1 MEYSSNN
8 STWSTSIPT
17 GTTASNYTSYWRIV
31 GHSNHNDKGFT
42 SIVTRISAKTVS
54 SPTILLNPSSYTY
67 SGGQCKPTPTVKDG
81 DTVISSIE
89 YTVSYENNINAGT
102 TAKCIITD
110 NEGGNYV
117 INGDITYDDGTPA
130 TQVYKWLTEGTT
142 PPKNSYYPYDLG
154 DGFTTFYRNY
164 PTSAHLFEEH
174 TTIQMKGFLN
184 SLENRIKNGEYTTY
198 KYTGKKKKRTHYRG
212 QEV

>member
-1 MEYSSNN
+1 M
-8 STWSTSIPT
+8 
-17 GTTASNYTSYWRIV
+17 R
-31 GHSNHNDKGFT
+31 
-42 SIVTRISAKTVS
+42 
-54 SPTILLNPSSYTY
+54 
-67 SGGQCKPTPTVKDG
+67 KPQLR
-81 DTVISSIE
+81 
-89 YTVSYENNINAGT
+89 NNIGQFQKYAT
-102 TAKCIITD
+102 LAITKELEAIAD
-110 NEGGNYV
+110 NTEVNVKQVIADQLKKTYIDNLKASYGPRSKVGRMVAETHKRKTSTYHHEHKLEEAVNVTISGKYIKVV

-164 PTSAHLFEEH
+164 PTPAHLFEEH

>member
-31 GHSNHNDKGFT
+31 GDSNHNDKGST

-117 INGDITYDDGTPA
+117 ISGDITFTINKVTPTVTA
-130 TQVYKWLTEGTT
+130 PTAKTLT
-142 PPKNSYYPYDLG
+142 
-154 DGFTTFYRNY
+154 
-164 PTSAHLFEEH
+164 
-174 TTIQMKGFLN
+174 
-184 SLENRIKNGEYTTY
+184 
-198 KYTGKKKKRTHYRG
+198 YTGEDLVLANAGSTNWGTLQYASSSTGTYSTSIPTGKNAGTY
-212 QEV
+212 EVWYKVVGNSNVNDVSANKITVTIA